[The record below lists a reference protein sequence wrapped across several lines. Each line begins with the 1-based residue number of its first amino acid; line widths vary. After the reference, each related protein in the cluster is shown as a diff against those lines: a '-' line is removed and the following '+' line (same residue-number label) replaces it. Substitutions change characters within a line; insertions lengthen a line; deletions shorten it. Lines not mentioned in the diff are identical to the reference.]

1 MERLINMQ
9 SSLAETAERFEQPD
23 AERLDVYL
31 PGERLT
37 DAAKIILDA
46 GGWHLSAITGL
57 DLPQSEIYE
66 GGTEL
71 LYHFC
76 SGPFVV
82 TLRIRV
88 TYGEPE
94 APTICGLIP
103 SATLYEREAME
114 MFGVIFDGTP
124 ARDRLLLPD
133 DWPDG
138 VYPMR
143 KSFTKLDQ

>member
-1 MERLINMQ
+1 MERLTNMQ
-9 SSLAETAERFEQPD
+9 SRLAEIAERFEQPD
-23 AERLDVYL
+23 PERVDVYL
-31 PGERLT
+31 PAERVA
-37 DAAKIILDA
+37 DATQTFLEA

-57 DLPQSEIYE
+57 DLPQTEDYE

-88 TYGEPE
+88 TYGEPV

-124 ARDRLLLPD
+124 DRARLLLSD

>member
-124 ARDRLLLPD
+124 DRDRLLLPD

-143 KSFTKLDQ
+143 KSFKKLDQ